1 MLNKKLWAW
10 SVFLLGILTIGASSA
25 LAGEADI
32 KIPDLNTVYFTIF
45 GKQVSGLFLLYCG
58 LGVCAIGALF
68 GLVQY
73 QQTKSLPVHSS
84 MRAVS
89 NTIWETCKTYLAQQ
103 GKFLIGLWLL
113 IAICM
118 VYYFVGLPWN
128 NPATKLTHG
137 ELIRNGVIVLLCSIL
152 GILGSYGVAWFGIR
166 INTQANLRAAFS
178 ALRGF
183 PYPVLSIPLRS
194 GMSVGLLLVSVELF
208 FMICILCFLPPTWPA
223 LVSSGLPSENRS
235 APAR

>member
-45 GKQVSGLFLLYCG
+45 GKQVSGLTLLYSG
-58 LGVCAIGALF
+58 LGVCVIGALF

-89 NTIWETCKTYLAQQ
+89 NTI
-103 GKFLIGLWLL
+103 
-113 IAICM
+113 
-118 VYYFVGLPWN
+118 
-128 NPATKLTHG
+128 
-137 ELIRNGVIVLLCSIL
+137 
-152 GILGSYGVAWFGIR
+152 
-166 INTQANLRAAFS
+166 
-178 ALRGF
+178 
-183 PYPVLSIPLRS
+183 
-194 GMSVGLLLVSVELF
+194 
-208 FMICILCFLPPTWPA
+208 
-223 LVSSGLPSENRS
+223 
-235 APAR
+235 